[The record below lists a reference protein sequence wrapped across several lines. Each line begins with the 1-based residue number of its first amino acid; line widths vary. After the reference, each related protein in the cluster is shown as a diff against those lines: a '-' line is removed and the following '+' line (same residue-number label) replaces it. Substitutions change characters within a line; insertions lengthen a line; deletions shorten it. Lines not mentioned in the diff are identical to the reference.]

1 MRRFARIVL
10 ATLALQPVV
19 AWEASAKPVQWNGNG
34 HLYDVR
40 VDLNGLSWVQA
51 LLRADALGCGWY
63 LATITS
69 RAENAFVTGLVGR
82 HPEIFDDEGGRGP
95 WLGGFQKPGP
105 GGPAAGWRWVT
116 DEAFRYANWN
126 VGEPNDAGGVEET
139 FLQLLADGS
148 WNDADLF
155 GTTPG
160 KVPRGFVV
168 EFDKQSQAA
177 CRKLG

>member
-1 MRRFARIVL
+1 VS
-10 ATLALQPVV
+10 P
-19 AWEASAKPVQWNGNG
+19 
-34 HLYDVR
+34 
-40 VDLNGLSWVQA
+40 
-51 LLRADALGCGWY
+51 
-63 LATITS
+63 
-69 RAENAFVTGLVGR
+69 
-82 HPEIFDDEGGRGP
+82 
-95 WLGGFQKPGP
+95 
-105 GGPAAGWRWVT
+105 
-116 DEAFRYANWN
+116 
-126 VGEPNDAGGVEET
+126 